1 MKKVISLVLVTAVL
15 LSGCSSITKV
25 DEDKVKDVSDKIT
38 EAIIDNVGK
47 EKAKRQES
55 HTMNAKDLSLLDIK
69 STVGNININTH
80 DSNEAVVVID
90 ITAQASSKDKAQK
103 LVDEFVYTVNEESN
117 SIVVDTS
124 YKDISLNGENITTDL
139 SITVP
144 KHMESITLS
153 LNVGDID
160 IKNINGKYEIVNNV
174 GEITIENA
182 QASYNIKTDVGDI
195 DLINVAAVDGSK
207 FKANTGEIKISL
219 EDISDANTIEAET
232 GVGDIDISVPDDSSY
247 KAVINEFME
256 KERIETNKDEKTEII
271 ITTGVGDIKFN

>member
-1 MKKVISLVLVTAVL
+1 
-15 LSGCSSITKV
+15 
-25 DEDKVKDVSDKIT
+25 
-38 EAIIDNVGK
+38 
-47 EKAKRQES
+47 
-55 HTMNAKDLSLLDIK
+55 
-69 STVGNININTH
+69 
-80 DSNEAVVVID
+80 
-90 ITAQASSKDKAQK
+90 
-103 LVDEFVYTVNEESN
+103 
-117 SIVVDTS
+117 
-124 YKDISLNGENITTDL
+124 
-139 SITVP
+139 
-144 KHMESITLS
+144 MESITLL

-219 EDISDANTIEAET
+219 EDISDANTLEAET